1 MSLMKTLA
9 KVALGVA
16 VARGVGKMMQG
27 GSSSSR
33 TAQSQGNGGLLGGI
47 LDAVG
52 GQQQTSRSGGGLEDM
67 LGQVLG
73 GGRQTTTTNR
83 GTGAQGGLGGLL
95 DALTQAPASQSRAQ
109 NEGLGGLLDA
119 LSGKQGGT
127 ASAGGGLGD
136 LLGALAGGKSG
147 GASGGGLGD
156 LLGAL
161 AGGAAG
167 GAASKGAAGGLGDVL
182 GGLLGGGLAQKGA
195 QADNDK
201 SFGEIL
207 NGALANK
214 GEPEVAPTPAQ
225 NAVAGLMLTAM
236 LQAAKSDGKL
246 DAAEKEKLMGNL
258 GEISADERDFIQREL
273 AKPVDVQGLARAV
286 PKGLEGQVYTM
297 SVMAIDLDSEAEA
310 QYLHQLAQAMGLDRD
325 EVNQM
330 HAQLGVPNLYA

>member
-27 GSSSSR
+27 GSATSR

-67 LGQVLG
+67 LSDVLG
-73 GGRQTTTTNR
+73 GGRSAQTNR

-95 DALTQAPASQSRAQ
+95 DALSQSQTSQKRAQ
-109 NEGLGGLLDA
+109 SEGLGGLLDA

-147 GASGGGLGD
+147 GTAGGGLGD

-167 GAASKGAAGGLGDVL
+167 AGAAKGAAGGLGDVL

-258 GEISADERDFIQREL
+258 GDVSAEERDFIQREL

-310 QYLHQLAQAMGLDRD
+310 QYLHQLAQAMGLDRE
-325 EVNQM
+325 EVNTL

>member
-27 GSSSSR
+27 GGTTSR
-33 TAQSQGNGGLLGGI
+33 TAQSQGNGGLLGG
-47 LDAVG
+47 LLEQMG
-52 GQQQTSRSGGGLEDM
+52 GQQQTARSGGGLEGM
-67 LGQVLG
+67 LSDVLG
-73 GGRQTTTTNR
+73 GKQTAGR

-95 DALTQAPASQSRAQ
+95 DSMTQSPTSQRRAQ
-109 NEGLGGLLDA
+109 NEGLGGLLEA
-119 LSGKQGGT
+119 L
-127 ASAGGGLGD
+127 GGGNN
-136 LLGALAGGKSG
+136 AGRQTGST
-147 GASGGGLGD
+147 GGGLGD

-167 GAASKGAAGGLGDVL
+167 GAAARGGQSGGLGDLL
-182 GGLLGGGLAQKGA
+182 GGLLGGGGAAHAGA
-195 QADNDK
+195 QPSNDK
-201 SFGEIL
+201 SFGDIL
-207 NGALANK
+207 NGALANQ

-225 NAVAGLMLTAM
+225 NAVAGLMLKAM

-258 GEISADERDFIQREL
+258 GEVSAEERDFIQREL
-273 AKPVDVQGLARAV
+273 AQPVDVQGLARAV
-286 PKGLEGQVYTM
+286 PKGLEAQVYTM

-325 EVNQM
+325 EVNTV